1 MSVQCTFMDSTGLRK
16 LAERKKKKPN
26 LPEFECKQT
35 TFLNTNDT
43 GKKEKP
49 F

>member
-1 MSVQCTFMDSTGLRK
+1 VYIYGQHRFKEVGR
-16 LAERKKKKPN
+16 EEKKKKPN